1 MRLMYTVITSIKVT
15 ADIFEMLLCRRYCAR
30 SFMDITSAHM
40 DGNSIKRPSKVKKW
54 NFPDQVALDTGFE
67 PRLTEF

>member
-15 ADIFEMLLCRRYCAR
+15 VDTLEMLLCQRYRAR

-40 DGNSIKRPSKVKKW
+40 DGSSIKRPCKVKW
-54 NFPDQVALDTGFE
+54 NFPDLVALDTGFE
-67 PRLTEF
+67 PRLAEF